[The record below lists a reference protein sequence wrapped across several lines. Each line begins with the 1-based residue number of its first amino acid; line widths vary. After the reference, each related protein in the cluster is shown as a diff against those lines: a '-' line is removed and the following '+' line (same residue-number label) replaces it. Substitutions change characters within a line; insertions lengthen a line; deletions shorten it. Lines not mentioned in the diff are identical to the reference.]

1 MKKIF
6 NLLIITVLTTVF
18 CFGQGYN
25 YQPWTPA
32 MGDLNFNTLGDAQHP
47 YAQCKY
53 GSSYNNPTTIGIQ
66 GSGNTASHAIITS
79 NTPDPCR
86 CYQVGSNYVHEN
98 YLPPT
103 WDFNPNAHQDTA
115 IRIGCGTSNS
125 NCNKAAQIEYWFYPE
140 KEKSTLL
147 VMFSFAIQNV
157 QSTHGV
163 ESGCGSLRNPQFY
176 VEVYDGETGQLL
188 NIGYYPTKN
197 SQNTANPVP
206 NTNWPYAR
214 FLAWPSGCG
223 AGSDSQNPP
232 NDNGIIYYYWV
243 GQNSYGYATPTTF
256 PYRECP
262 GSQTGGNSSSYPV
275 EWFEYKPLAFN
286 LGAQAELNEDADG
299 NFVANKSVKLRIRSL
314 GCSATAHWA
323 YGMFTAM
330 MVPGAISVDACG
342 DEPIHLS
349 VPKGFIENTYVW
361 HYGYDSAD
369 ATNKFWDLSDPAPGI
384 TPVGMTDVYI
394 DRNQAQIYPYY
405 RCEMISYTGVPF
417 IYEAHI
423 KSYYLEPDFEFEQNF
438 NNCDLSGQFNDASR
452 IYVITP
458 PTTPPSQ
465 GGTYDTVMQST
476 QHIEWWIKR
485 FGTFVPFGTQNQL
498 DPTFTFDSTTID
510 ANGFATIRIAI
521 SDSANLCF
529 DTIEKQIQLD
539 LSAIQKSFGADTIYT
554 CEEKLPYSYDPGYF
568 GETQVW
574 STEGTRRVNYENLA
588 WNGCDSLV
596 DVTLYVRKPKVT
608 VAFDLDYCDEFTTTL
623 SAVTES
629 NVAEYKWNTGET
641 TPTITITEPGNY
653 SVVITDEEGCVS
665 DPPGTITIPACKPFL
680 NLPNSITPSNVD
692 GINDYFFIPQKN
704 LIQDLEFTVF
714 NRNGEIVYHTT
725 NKDFR
730 WNGSVN
736 GKLLVG
742 ATYTYTLHIV
752 DYEGVASNHKGSI
765 TVL

>member
-6 NLLIITVLTTVF
+6 NLLVITVLTTVF

-53 GSSYNNPTTIGIQ
+53 GSSYNNPTSIGIQ

-140 KEKSTLL
+140 KDKSTLL

-262 GSQTGGNSSSYPV
+262 GSQTGGNSSS
-275 EWFEYKPLAFN
+275 
-286 LGAQAELNEDADG
+286 
-299 NFVANKSVKLRIRSL
+299 
-314 GCSATAHWA
+314 
-323 YGMFTAM
+323 
-330 MVPGAISVDACG
+330 
-342 DEPIHLS
+342 
-349 VPKGFIENTYVW
+349 
-361 HYGYDSAD
+361 
-369 ATNKFWDLSDPAPGI
+369 
-384 TPVGMTDVYI
+384 
-394 DRNQAQIYPYY
+394 
-405 RCEMISYTGVPF
+405 
-417 IYEAHI
+417 
-423 KSYYLEPDFEFEQNF
+423 
-438 NNCDLSGQFNDASR
+438 
-452 IYVITP
+452 
-458 PTTPPSQ
+458 
-465 GGTYDTVMQST
+465 
-476 QHIEWWIKR
+476 
-485 FGTFVPFGTQNQL
+485 
-498 DPTFTFDSTTID
+498 
-510 ANGFATIRIAI
+510 
-521 SDSANLCF
+521 
-529 DTIEKQIQLD
+529 
-539 LSAIQKSFGADTIYT
+539 
-554 CEEKLPYSYDPGYF
+554 
-568 GETQVW
+568 
-574 STEGTRRVNYENLA
+574 
-588 WNGCDSLV
+588 
-596 DVTLYVRKPKVT
+596 
-608 VAFDLDYCDEFTTTL
+608 
-623 SAVTES
+623 
-629 NVAEYKWNTGET
+629 
-641 TPTITITEPGNY
+641 
-653 SVVITDEEGCVS
+653 
-665 DPPGTITIPACKPFL
+665 
-680 NLPNSITPSNVD
+680 
-692 GINDYFFIPQKN
+692 
-704 LIQDLEFTVF
+704 
-714 NRNGEIVYHTT
+714 
-725 NKDFR
+725 
-730 WNGSVN
+730 
-736 GKLLVG
+736 
-742 ATYTYTLHIV
+742 
-752 DYEGVASNHKGSI
+752 
-765 TVL
+765 